1 MLPSAFKQK
10 LFTGSWFCSW
20 PYNHHQPHFM
30 ESHGFWAARPDFNF
44 TSFITLLR
52 TPLKVKFFISS
63 SQGWIHSIQR
73 DSYTQNHIFLLHRQ
87 WGVGWLLSG
96 TELSVELPQFKR
108 SVFFDGIYICRYCW
122 SMIVVCN
129 WCDLCCCCCLAHF
142 QCCCCCC
149 CCCLAHLQC
158 RPRCCVVL
166 LLCVIDVICVV
177 VVV

>member
-1 MLPSAFKQK
+1 M
-10 LFTGSWFCSW
+10 
-20 PYNHHQPHFM
+20 
-30 ESHGFWAARPDFNF
+30 
-44 TSFITLLR
+44 
-52 TPLKVKFFISS
+52 KFFISS

-87 WGVGWLLSG
+87 WGVGWQLSG

-108 SVFFDGIYICRYCW
+108 SVFFDGIYMCRYCW

-149 CCCLAHLQC
+149 CCCLAQLQC
-158 RPRCCVVL
+158 KKMKKKINIKKNTSNTGHSGRRQRGWERRWRGRWRLRVVGQGEEAER
-166 LLCVIDVICVV
+166 DQAQHH
-177 VVV
+177 